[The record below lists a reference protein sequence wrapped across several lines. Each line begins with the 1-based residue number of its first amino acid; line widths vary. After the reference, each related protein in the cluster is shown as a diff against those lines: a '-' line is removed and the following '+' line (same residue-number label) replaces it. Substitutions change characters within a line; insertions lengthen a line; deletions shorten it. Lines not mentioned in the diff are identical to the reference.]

1 MVDTDPA
8 QHPFTAGYGP
18 LGGGAGD
25 PDDGAPTPVDP
36 AAEDEADPAA
46 EDEADPAAN
55 NPPALPQQGRSDR
68 DFADRLRVDPA
79 RGDAK
84 G

>member
-46 EDEADPAAN
+46 N
-55 NPPALPQQGRSDR
+55 NPPALPQQGGSER